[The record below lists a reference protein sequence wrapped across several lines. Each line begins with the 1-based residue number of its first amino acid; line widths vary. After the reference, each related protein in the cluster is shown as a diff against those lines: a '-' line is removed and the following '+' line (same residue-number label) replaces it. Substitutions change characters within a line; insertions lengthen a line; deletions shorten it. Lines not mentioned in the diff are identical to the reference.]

1 MTRSPPRQAEDAGA
15 SNASPPA
22 LVVMLGGLSGG
33 SLESLVRRALEA
45 SALDSV
51 ETALATDRYG
61 RTLLLTDTRP
71 AEALPSGTEV
81 EIDGDEDFH
90 FGRRLAD
97 AVAEHHLGS
106 TLYLG
111 GGAGPLL
118 QGDDFEALAGG
129 IAGPDPACV
138 TNNFYSADLFAV
150 TPASLLAGLD
160 PLPAADNGVPRRLRE
175 DCGVDVVELP
185 RSTGTQM
192 NIDSPGDLTAL
203 ALTGSTGPRL
213 AAVLAGEALD
223 TERLAGAA
231 MTFTDRDSEVLVA
244 GRVSSRTWQ
253 YLERETACRVRLLA
267 EERGMGA
274 AGRDAD
280 GSASSLLGQL
290 LASVG
295 SQAFFGDLLPDLC
308 DAAFIDIR
316 PALIQLGLH
325 ASRADRFAA
334 DVGQAAMV
342 EDDRLREIVEAAN
355 ASPVPVVLGGHSLVS
370 GGLML
375 LNDWAWE
382 EHDRALG
389 L

>member
-1 MTRSPPRQAEDAGA
+1 
-15 SNASPPA
+15 
-22 LVVMLGGLSGG
+22 MLGGLSGG
-33 SLESLVRRALEA
+33 PLESLVRRALEA

-51 ETALATDRYG
+51 ETALETGRYS
-61 RTLLLTDTRP
+61 RALLLTDTP
-71 AEALPSGTEV
+71 PDEALPAGTEV

-97 AVAEHHLGS
+97 AVAEHDLGA

-118 QGDDFEALAGG
+118 RRDDFEALADG
-129 IAGPDPACV
+129 IEGPAPACV

-160 PLPAADNGVPRRLRE
+160 PLPVADNGVPRRLRE

-185 RSTGTQM
+185 RTTGTQL
-192 NIDSPGDLTAL
+192 NIDSPGDLAAL
-203 ALTGSTGPRL
+203 ALAGSDGPRL
-213 AAVLAGEALD
+213 AAVLADGALD
-223 TERLAGAA
+223 TERLARAA

-295 SQAFFGDLLPDLC
+295 PHAFFGDLLPDLC
-308 DAAFIDIR
+308 DAAFIDVR
-316 PALIQLGLH
+316 PALIQLGLRP
-325 ASRADRFAA
+325 SRGDRFAA
-334 DVGQAAMV
+334 DIGQTATI
-342 EDDRLREIVEAAN
+342 EDAGLREIVEAAN

-370 GGLML
+370 GGMML
-375 LNDWAWE
+375 LNDWAWT